1 MSKQARKGKPMPW
14 FKCWFFQWDTD
25 EVAALDLETTGF
37 LHLLKLRMAERRSPL
52 PEQFLPHVARGKRL
66 NKRSIERM
74 LKTLIGYGLIVREN
88 GLIWNEDIAEDID
101 GFFDVSQKFDQ
112 SFAKVSPEQR
122 QKTQR
127 NQCDASTEIEGDK
140 EGYGRPH
147 KGGVQDIDGENSSY
161 SSGPASA
168 NAGRP
173 DIGEEEERFFA
184 GDAPSFDG
192 REDFAAGDPP
202 TADEAHSFFAQA
214 FEALCA
220 SGDDPSFASPDK
232 TSDTDEHQSFA
243 DEDDEFA
250 DDDDCEGRIPYDDPS
265 SDEGGTDL
273 GDASSDSQAEPIA
286 AVVEDRATFVT
297 QKHHRWPDEFDP
309 DAVYDEGGEPIRN
322 DDADETDVDFEDD
335 ADEETHEG
343 ARL

>member
-147 KGGVQDIDGENSSY
+147 KG
-161 SSGPASA
+161 ASK
-168 NAGRP
+168 
-173 DIGEEEERFFA
+173 I
-184 GDAPSFDG
+184 
-192 REDFAAGDPP
+192 
-202 TADEAHSFFAQA
+202 
-214 FEALCA
+214 
-220 SGDDPSFASPDK
+220 
-232 TSDTDEHQSFA
+232 
-243 DEDDEFA
+243 
-250 DDDDCEGRIPYDDPS
+250 
-265 SDEGGTDL
+265 
-273 GDASSDSQAEPIA
+273 
-286 AVVEDRATFVT
+286 
-297 QKHHRWPDEFDP
+297 
-309 DAVYDEGGEPIRN
+309 
-322 DDADETDVDFEDD
+322 
-335 ADEETHEG
+335 
-343 ARL
+343 

>member
-202 TADEAHSFFAQA
+202 TADEAHSFFAEA

-220 SGDDPSFASPDK
+220 SGDDPSFADQN
-232 TSDTDEHQSFA
+232 TTADAALVEHRRTILRCRR
-243 DEDDEFA
+243 
-250 DDDDCEGRIPYDDPS
+250 DDDGLSPTERDLLKQWQQKLDDGAS
-265 SDEGGTDL
+265 LTIAEVDELQNIANFLDL
-273 GDASSDSQAEPIA
+273 S
-286 AVVEDRATFVT
+286 
-297 QKHHRWPDEFDP
+297 
-309 DAVYDEGGEPIRN
+309 
-322 DDADETDVDFEDD
+322 DDADADD
-335 ADEETHEG
+335 AGWPRQNSNSSQKETV
-343 ARL
+343 R